1 MNRKVTYMVELTFI
15 DDYIINDDLINYT
28 STSIM
33 DALSFTDN
41 ITTHI
46 ENITITPT
54 QTRQTLKQGDSYQL
68 DTYADK
74 NIHALKS
81 EQ

>member
-54 QTRQTLKQGDSYQL
+54 QTRITLKQGDSYQL
-68 DTYADK
+68 DTYVDK

>member
-33 DALSFTDN
+33 DALLLTGLITDHVED
-41 ITTHI
+41 IA
-46 ENITITPT
+46 ITPT
-54 QTRQTLKQGDSYQL
+54 TTRITLKRGDEYNFDQY
-68 DTYADK
+68 TF
-74 NIHALKS
+74 NVHALKS